1 MVPAILTKLF
11 WQNLKCF
18 PSFTTGLRWLHVVI
32 SWYHR
37 SSLLMQTLLLPYPTA
52 LVNNQSLYIPVY
64 SLNDQRKNKVRKVLH
79 HCVQSSSQVTT
90 CLQQPY
96 SLFRYRF
103 SHCPSMPG
111 LFVTKY
117 NTPKFNPNPRSVS
130 APWGGCCMSETWDL
144 RYLCWCLATW
154 ASTVPIVWPCPFMS
168 NIKKEHGVHPRVLQG
183 YNSSSPTPEFKTKL
197 GNAMVMSLNR
207 KLMYEHITVW
217 DKLLCK

>member
-1 MVPAILTKLF
+1 MAKVEQMHRYRACQVTKRIVELPICFVPKQIPTKLCSVVVPAILTKLF
-11 WQNLKCF
+11 WQNQKCF

-117 NTPKFNPNPRSVS
+117 NTPKFNPNPRSIS
-130 APWGGCCMSETWDL
+130 AP
-144 RYLCWCLATW
+144 
-154 ASTVPIVWPCPFMS
+154 
-168 NIKKEHGVHPRVLQG
+168 
-183 YNSSSPTPEFKTKL
+183 
-197 GNAMVMSLNR
+197 
-207 KLMYEHITVW
+207 
-217 DKLLCK
+217 